1 MDLNH
6 QPRAYESP
14 ALPLSYLAGG
24 ALPSVPA
31 TRIITRRA
39 EASMVSAH
47 SQSGETGRAGVAL
60 TSNLFLRFPKRR

>member
-24 ALPSVPA
+24 AGSFVPA

-39 EASMVSAH
+39 EASMVSRPPRT
-47 SQSGETGRAGVAL
+47 GEQAA
-60 TSNLFLRFPKRR
+60 RRGH